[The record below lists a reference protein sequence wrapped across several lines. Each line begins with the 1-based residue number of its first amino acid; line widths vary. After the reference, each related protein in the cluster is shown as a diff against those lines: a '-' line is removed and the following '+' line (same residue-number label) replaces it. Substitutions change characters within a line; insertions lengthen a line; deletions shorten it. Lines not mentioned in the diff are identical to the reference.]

1 MVKHKI
7 FISFYNNDEDYKIYL
22 SDVLKDD
29 YINMSVDDGDYDPLN
44 SDEYIKRLI
53 REERVSNSS
62 VIIVLI
68 GENTRYRKHVDWEIY
83 AGLARSINGASGLIG
98 ILLPTVLRNGYFYDP
113 LCIPERLQDNINSGY
128 ASLCTWN
135 EFIRNYKYI
144 IEQAFVDR
152 VNKTHL
158 IDNSRLQMKENEIAW
173 QFLR

>member
-7 FISFYNNDEDYKIYL
+7 FISFHNIDVDYKIYL
-22 SDVLKDD
+22 SDLLKDN
-29 YINMSVDDGDYDPLN
+29 YINMSVDDGDYNPLN

-68 GENTRYRKHVDWEIY
+68 GKSTRCRKHVDWEIY
-83 AGLARSINGASGLIG
+83 AGLAKSINGASGLIG
-98 ILLPTVLRNGYFYDP
+98 VLLPTVLRSGYFYDP
-113 LCIPERLQDNINSGY
+113 ICIPERLQDNINSGY

-135 EFIRNYKYI
+135 EFIINYKYI

-158 IDNSRLQMKENEIAW
+158 IDNSRLQMKENEIA
-173 QFLR
+173 